1 MTPAHRTLLIVGGAA
16 LVACGS
22 VKSTSP
28 SPSALRAYTEA
39 GVLAEQ
45 GDLDGAALAYD
56 AAVEADTQAVEAWVA
71 AARIRIRL
79 RQWALG
85 VERAERAHQL
95 APDDPFVVSVLG
107 DALLGA
113 DRVDDA
119 AALYDDYVTRHPGSA
134 VAWAGVGR
142 IAARRGDLPA
152 AEKAMTRAVEL
163 DPERALFWARVGD
176 VRERTGQPRAAAEA
190 YDTAAALDD
199 RFRARD
205 RHTLLLALE
214 AEAVDV
220 AIRVAQRLAG
230 SESKPLSGALAVT
243 AMLIDRGRLDL
254 AKACLTKVL
263 SEHPDQ
269 PHAQL
274 MLAQLY
280 LRSDDHEAAVR
291 TLKQIRPGSAT
302 WPQTARL
309 LGTLAL
315 KSRAYGDAVRHFRQA
330 RTADPNEP
338 DRVADLALS
347 LRMAG
352 NLADARS
359 EFLVATVQWP
369 KDTRLRFG
377 LGLVIQA
384 MDGDIAAVKPMQQVL
399 RIDPN
404 HANALNFIGYVWADE
419 GIHLDE
425 AEAMIRRALAIRP
438 QSAAI
443 VDSLGW
449 VLFRQ
454 GQLKAAEAEL
464 RRAVSLDPKEAE
476 IHFHLG
482 EVLRARGLRD
492 DARRAYQSAVEFA
505 GDDKEQA
512 LYRKAVKRLGR

>member
-1 MTPAHRTLLIVGGAA
+1 MTPAHHPLLIVGATV

-22 VKSTSP
+22 VNSTSP
-28 SPSALRAYTEA
+28 SPSALRAYAEA

-56 AAVEADTQAVEAWVA
+56 AAAEADPQAVEAWVA
-71 AARIRIRL
+71 AARVRNRL
-79 RQWALG
+79 RQWTLG
-85 VERAERAHQL
+85 LERAERAHHL

-113 DRVDDA
+113 ERVDDA
-119 AALYDDYVTRHPGSA
+119 AALYADYAARHPDSA

-142 IAARRGDLPA
+142 IAARQGDLPS

-163 DPERALFWARVGD
+163 DPKRALVWARLGD

-190 YDTAAALDD
+190 YDTAAALDS

-254 AKACLTKVL
+254 ARACLNKVL

-269 PHAQL
+269 PHARL
-274 MLAQLY
+274 MLGQLY
-280 LRSDDHEAAVR
+280 LRADDQEAAVR
-291 TLKQIRPGSAT
+291 TLKQIQPGSAT
-302 WPQTARL
+302 WPQTTRL

-315 KSRAYGDAVRHFRQA
+315 KSRAYGEAVRYFRQA

-338 DRVADLALS
+338 DRVVELVQS

-352 NLADARS
+352 NLPAARS
-359 EFLVATVQWP
+359 ELLVATAQWP
-369 KDTRLRFG
+369 KDTRIRFG
-377 LGLVIQA
+377 LGLVVQA
-384 MDGDIAAVKPMQQVL
+384 MDGDTAAIKPMQQVL
-399 RIDPN
+399 KIDPN

-419 GIHLDE
+419 GVNLDE
-425 AEAMIRRALAIRP
+425 AEAMIRRALDIRP
-438 QSAAI
+438 KSAAI

-454 GQLKAAEAEL
+454 GQLEAAEAEL
-464 RRAVSLDPKEAE
+464 RRAVHLDPKEAE
-476 IHFHLG
+476 IHFHLA
-482 EVLRARGLRD
+482 EVLRARGLAD

-505 GDDKEQA
+505 GDDQERA
-512 LYRKAVKRLGR
+512 LYRKAVKRLAR